1 MWPKIDKWRAFAI
14 LPPLYFTM
22 TSTLFHNI
30 RRLWQVR
37 ETKPSRALRGEEM
50 AHCPMIENAWL
61 LVKDGRIEAWG
72 SEKDG
77 RPDATERIDCQQGD
91 MLPGYVDSHTH
102 LVFAEPRNVEFED
115 RIRGLSYEEIA
126 QRGGGILN
134 SAAKLATKSEDELFN
149 DALKRAHLLIEIG
162 TLAIEIK
169 SGYGLD
175 EANELKML
183 RVIKRLKEN
192 LPIPVKST
200 FLGAH
205 AIPPAYKQRPKDY
218 VIEVAIPT
226 LEKAHAAGLVDY
238 VDAFC
243 EKGYFGLEETELML
257 RKANALGLKT
267 KIHVNQFNAFGGV
280 KLCAD
285 NDALSVDH
293 LEEMNEADYE
303 ALEQGNTLAVA
314 LPSCSFFLQ
323 IPYTP
328 VRKMLDRNIPVVLAS
343 DYNPGSTPSG
353 NLNFVFSLACIQM
366 KMTPQEA
373 LNALTINA
381 AFAIDMEHEIGS
393 ITRGKKA
400 HLILTK
406 AMPGLSYLP
415 YAFGE
420 NVISKVFVDGK
431 EFKR

>member
-1 MWPKIDKWRAFAI
+1 MWPKIDKWSAFTI
-14 LPPLYFTM
+14 LPALYFPM
-22 TSTLFHNI
+22 SSTLFYNI

-37 ETKPSRALRGEEM
+37 ENSPSRALRGNEM

-61 LVKDGRIEAWG
+61 LVRNGRIEAWG
-72 SEKDG
+72 NAGDDLPMADKK
-77 RPDATERIDCQQGD
+77 IDCEQGD
-91 MLPGYVDSHTH
+91 VLPGYIDSHTH
-102 LVFAEPRNVEFED
+102 IVFAEPRNLEFED

-126 QRGGGILN
+126 ARGGGILN
-134 SAAKLATKSEDELFN
+134 SAAKLATKTEDELFN
-149 DALKRAHLLIEIG
+149 DALQRAYSLIEMG

-183 RVIKRLKEN
+183 RVIRRLKKD

-205 AIPPAYKQRPKDY
+205 AIPPAYKNRPLDY
-218 VIEVAIPT
+218 VREVAIPT
-226 LEKAHAAGLVDY
+226 LDRAHASGLVDY

-243 EKGYFGLEETELML
+243 EKGYFGLEETELIL
-257 RKANALGLKT
+257 KRATELGLKA

-280 KLCAD
+280 KLCVEHQ
-285 NDALSVDH
+285 ALSVDH
-293 LEEMNEADYE
+293 LEEMNEADYA
-303 ALEQGNTLAVA
+303 ALEQSNTLAVA

-328 VRKMLDRNIPVVLAS
+328 VRKMMDRNIPLVLAS

-353 NLNFVFSLACIQM
+353 NLNFVLSLACIQM
-366 KMTPQEA
+366 KLTPEEV

-381 AFAIDMEHEIGS
+381 AFALELENELGS

-400 HLILTK
+400 NLILTK
-406 AMPGLSYLP
+406 PIPGLSYIP
-415 YAFGE
+415 YSFGE
-420 NVISKVFVDGK
+420 NVLSKIFVDGE

>member
-1 MWPKIDKWRAFAI
+1 MAN
-14 LPPLYFTM
+14 
-22 TSTLFHNI
+22 SLFYNI

-37 ETKPSRALRGEEM
+37 ENNPQRALRGREM
-50 AHCPMIENAWL
+50 TECPMLENAWL
-61 LVKDGRIEAWG
+61 FVQNGRIEAWG
-72 SEKDG
+72 SDLDKVPAADQ
-77 RPDATERIDCQQGD
+77 RIDCEQGD
-91 MLPGYVDSHTH
+91 LMPGYIDSHTH
-102 LVFAEPRNVEFED
+102 IVFAEPRNLEFED

-126 QRGGGILN
+126 ARGGGILN
-134 SAAKLATKSEDELFN
+134 SAEKLSKKSEDELFN
-149 DALKRAHLLIEIG
+149 EAFKRAQSLIELG

-175 EANELKML
+175 EANEMKML
-183 RVIKRLKEN
+183 RVIKRLKKN

-205 AIPPAYKQRPKDY
+205 AIPPAYKHRPKDY
-218 VIEVAIPT
+218 VLEVAIPT

-243 EKGYFGLEETELML
+243 EKGYFGLEETELIL
-257 RKANALGLKT
+257 KKAAELGLKA

-280 KLCAD
+280 KLCVEHQV
-285 NDALSVDH
+285 LSVDH
-293 LEEMNEADYE
+293 LEEMAEADYE
-303 ALEQGNTLAVA
+303 ALEGGKTLAVA

-328 VRKMLDRNIPVVLAS
+328 SRKLISRNIPMVLAS

-366 KMTPQEA
+366 KMTPEEA

-381 AFAIDMEHEIGS
+381 AFALDMEGELGS
-393 ITRGKKA
+393 ISLGKKA
-400 HLILTK
+400 NFILTK
-406 AMPGLSYLP
+406 PIPGLSYIP

-420 NVISKVFVDGK
+420 NVLSKIFINGE